1 MRIPPRALLKN
12 IVHVAGW
19 AVVCWVVFGWR
30 LGYPSFWDPDEA
42 TYAET
47 TREMLAA
54 HNWLVP
60 IYDGQPFFDKPPLF
74 YILQMSSFAL
84 AGATELAARI
94 VPALSAVLIVATI
107 VWFGRRLFTRDVGR
121 NGALMFAVL
130 PATFALSSYAIL
142 DMTFTMFLFGGAA
155 MVTIAAL
162 RERPVLQYPGY
173 VFLAAAVLTKGPL
186 ALVLCGLAL

>member
-1 MRIPPRALLKN
+1 MRSPPRALLKK
-12 IVHVAGW
+12 IGHVAGW

-74 YILQMSSFAL
+74 YILQMRSEERRVGKGCR
-84 AGATELAARI
+84 AGWA
-94 VPALSAVLIVATI
+94 S
-107 VWFGRRLFTRDVGR
+107 
-121 NGALMFAVL
+121 GA
-130 PATFALSSYAIL
+130 
-142 DMTFTMFLFGGAA
+142 
-155 MVTIAAL
+155 
-162 RERPVLQYPGY
+162 EE
-173 VFLAAAVLTKGPL
+173 
-186 ALVLCGLAL
+186 